1 MNTPLDAVP
10 VRASVSAPGTF
21 PAAAP
26 ADKTILSDPVIANLY
41 RRVEQTL
48 GIRAGGDALEKLRDY
63 LKGQYGARCFES
75 PFFYERIL
83 AFPEDVF
90 AAARFLT
97 INETYFFR
105 ETVYF
110 DLLQQELLPRFAHLH
125 HPVRVCSA
133 AGSIG
138 CEAYS
143 LAMVMDDFSRTV
155 QPLPFW
161 IDALDVNP
169 EAVEIAKKGRYTA
182 NTLRDDGARW
192 KFLLDRYTQAEGA
205 DFVIAPGLR
214 NQVRF
219 YTHNILDGL
228 AGNRYD
234 LIFFRN
240 ALIYF
245 SGDKR
250 AVILDHLAD
259 ALAEGAALVLG
270 VSETPMVSHP
280 RLETKFTRDAFYFQ
294 KVPAEAPKIS
304 GALPQAVPPGA
315 ARRAAHQDVSPAAA
329 PDEAGNDRPPPVP
342 KPRKPEAIRPAE
354 PEAIAALIDDQGGSR
369 PIAEKIPELLRMAG
383 EGGEPSSGDE
393 LFAAV
398 IFLLGLEEFSQADA
412 LLSFIEKYD
421 RSAFTHFLRG
431 EYHYFNKREKKA
443 ESNYREAAAKNESFW
458 PAFYRLCTLAA
469 EENPVRYE
477 YKTRKALESIKRG
490 KEKRYEIFIG
500 GFSPDYYQRALE
512 KRLQ

>member
-1 MNTPLDAVP
+1 MNSPLDAVP
-10 VRASVSAPGTF
+10 ARVPASAPGTF

-26 ADKTILSDPVIANLY
+26 PDKTILSDPVIANLY

-48 GIRAGGDALEKLRDY
+48 GIRAGGDALEKLRAH
-63 LKGQYGARCFES
+63 LEGQYGARCFES
-75 PFFYERIL
+75 PCFYERIL
-83 AFPEDVF
+83 TFPEDVF

-97 INETYFFR
+97 ISETYFFR

-110 DLLQQELLPRFAHLH
+110 DLLRQELLPRFARLH

-133 AGSIG
+133 ASSIG

-155 QPLPFW
+155 QPLTFW

-169 EAVEIAKKGRYTA
+169 DAVEIAKKGRYTA
-182 NTLRDDGARW
+182 NTLREDGARW

-205 DFVIAPGLR
+205 DFVIDPGLR

-228 AGNRYD
+228 SGNHYD

-259 ALAEGAALVLG
+259 ALVEGAALVLG

-280 RLETKFTRDAFYFQ
+280 RLETKLALDAFYFQ
-294 KVPAEAPKIS
+294 KVLEEASKIPTAPP
-304 GALPQAVPPGA
+304 GAIRRTAPQAV
-315 ARRAAHQDVSPAAA
+315 SPVATPA
-329 PDEAGNDRPPPVP
+329 EAGNDRPSPVP
-342 KPRKPEAIRPAE
+342 KPSPKPRKAEAIRPAE
-354 PEAIAALIDDQGGSR
+354 PEAIAALIDGQGGGR
-369 PIAEKIPELLRMAG
+369 PIAEKIPELLRNAG

-398 IFLLGLEEFSQADA
+398 IFLLGLEEFSQADV